1 MYYVFM
7 CEAMIT
13 RVMIKPLGE
22 KTTHFFFFFFF
33 FKVIYI

>member
-7 CEAMIT
+7 CEAIIT

-22 KTTHFFFFFFF
+22 KTTHFFFFF
-33 FKVIYI
+33 KVIYI